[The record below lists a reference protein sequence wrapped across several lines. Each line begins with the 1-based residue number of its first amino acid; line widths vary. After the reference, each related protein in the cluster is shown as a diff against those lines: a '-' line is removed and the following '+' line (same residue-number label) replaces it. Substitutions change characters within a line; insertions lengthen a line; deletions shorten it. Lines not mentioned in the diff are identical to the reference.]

1 MANDFLKMVS
11 VVQLPK
17 RMEDSATVWGKVPAN
32 PIQVTQAF
40 SNDPADRPLQD
51 AGFDGL
57 DDEAEA
63 RKFQAISERPAAPI
77 LEQTLQF
84 ISRHC
89 GSFQR

>member
-1 MANDFLKMVS
+1 MAVNCISTFGNISEDVLKDG
-11 VVQLPK
+11 K
-17 RMEDSATVWGKVPAN
+17 RFFENGISGAVTKALEDTATKWGKVPAN

-63 RKFQAISERPAAPI
+63 QEIPKLPEPAG
-77 LEQTLQF
+77 
-84 ISRHC
+84 R
-89 GSFQR
+89 